1 MLKDLIDQLTAI
13 AGEKPASTEEVTFE
27 GADPVFP
34 TAFRF
39 GEAGAAIIG
48 ASGLMAARIWR
59 DRTGEAQ
66 HVLVPV
72 EHAAAAMGS
81 GRYTKVEPIEG
92 QAPLDVNWN
101 KRGNVG
107 LGAFTTKDGRYV
119 YLQREFEY
127 HRKRQED
134 VLQCEDERESMAA
147 AIAQWEG
154 QALEDAIVA
163 AGACAGLVRS
173 EDEWAAHPQG
183 QALAKLP
190 LFEITKIGDSETES
204 FAPDPERPLSGVRVL
219 DLTRVLAGPT
229 AARTLA
235 EHGAEVLRIGSKHLV
250 DERMQ
255 AIDTGHGK
263 RAAHLDLNT
272 PGDMAKLHELL
283 RGADVFSQAF
293 RPGSLAKKGLAPE
306 DVARIRPGIIYVTL
320 SAFGHEG
327 PWASRRG
334 FDSIVQNVSGIALAN
349 GKDGQP
355 RATPN
360 PLDYGTGY
368 LAAFGVMAALRRRAR
383 EGGSYLVRVS
393 LAQTGTWMKSLPRLD
408 ASQYEGLESMLTGDR
423 LAKWMTTYDGPL
435 GRVSHLKPVAQ
446 MSKTESHWDL
456 PAVPIGYDEPEWLSA
471 T

>member
-1 MLKDLIDQLTAI
+1 
-13 AGEKPASTEEVTFE
+13 
-27 GADPVFP
+27 
-34 TAFRF
+34 
-39 GEAGAAIIG
+39 
-48 ASGLMAARIWR
+48 
-59 DRTGEAQ
+59 
-66 HVLVPV
+66 
-72 EHAAAAMGS
+72 MGS

-92 QAPLDVNWN
+92 LSPIDVVWN

-107 LGAFTTKDGRYV
+107 LGAFNTKDGRFV

-127 HRKRQED
+127 HRKRQEE
-134 VLQCEDERESMAA
+134 VLGCEDERDSMAA

-173 EDEWAAHPQG
+173 EEEWAAHPQG
-183 QALAKLP
+183 RALAKLP
-190 LFEITKIGDSETES
+190 LMEIVKIGESEPEGFT
-204 FAPDPERPLSGVRVL
+204 ANPERPLTGVRVL

-229 AARTLA
+229 AARTMA
-235 EHGAEVLRIGSKHLV
+235 EHGADVLRIGSKHLV

-263 RAAHLDLNT
+263 RAAHLDLNVSA
-272 PGDMAKLHELL
+272 DMARLNELI

-306 DVARIRPGIIYVTL
+306 DIAKLRPGIVYVTL

-368 LAAFGVMAALRRRAR
+368 LAAFGMMAALRRRAR

-393 LAQTGTWMKSLPRLD
+393 LAQTATWIKSLPRLN
-408 ASQYEGLESMLTGDR
+408 APEYEGLEAMLTGDR
-423 LAKWMTTYDGPL
+423 LAKWMTSYDGPL
-435 GRVSHLKPVAQ
+435 GRVSHLRPVAKL
-446 MSKTESHWDL
+446 SKTESRWDL
-456 PAVPIGYDEPEWLSA
+456 PAVPIGYNEPEWQA
-471 T
+471 R

>member
-1 MLKDLIDQLTAI
+1 MLKDMMDQLTAI
-13 AGEKPASTEEVTFE
+13 AGEAPATLDEVSFD
-27 GADPVFP
+27 GADPVFA
-34 TAFRF
+34 TKFRF
-39 GEAGAAIIG
+39 GEAGAAIIAAG
-48 ASGLMAARIWR
+48 GVMAARIWQ
-59 DRTGEAQ
+59 DRTGDAQ
-66 HVLVPV
+66 QVLVPV

-81 GRYTKVEPIEG
+81 GRYTKVEHIEW
-92 QAPLDVNWN
+92 QPPLDVTWN

-107 LGAFTTKDGRYV
+107 LGAFTTRDGRMV

-154 QALEDAIVA
+154 QVLEDAIVA

-173 EDEWAAHPQG
+173 EEEWAAHPQG

-190 LFEITKIGDSETES
+190 LFEIIKIGDSEPEG
-204 FAPDPERPLSGVRVL
+204 FAPNPERPLSGLRVL

-229 AARTLA
+229 AARTLS

-272 PGDMAKLHELL
+272 TDGMAKLHELL
-283 RGADVFSQAF
+283 RSADVFSQAF
-293 RPGSLAKKGLAPE
+293 RPGSLQKKGLAPE
-306 DVARIRPGIIYVTL
+306 DVAKIRPGIIYVTL

-327 PWASRRG
+327 PWKDRRG

-383 EGGSYLVRVS
+383 EGGGYLVRVS

-408 ASQYEGLESMLTGDR
+408 PAQYESLEPMLTGDR
-423 LAKWMTTYDGPL
+423 LARWMTTYDGPL

-446 MSKTESHWDL
+446 LSKTESRWDL
-456 PAVPIGYDEPEWLSA
+456 PAVPIGYHEPEWLS

>member
-1 MLKDLIDQLTAI
+1 MLKELLDQLTTAV
-13 AGEKPASTEEVTFE
+13 GEAPASAKEVTFE
-27 GADPVFP
+27 GADPIFP
-34 TAFRF
+34 TKFRF
-39 GEAGAAIIG
+39 GEAGAALIA
-48 ASGLMAARIWR
+48 ASGLMAARIWQ

-66 HVLVPV
+66 EVFVPV

-92 QAPLDVNWN
+92 QPPLDVTWN

-107 LGAFTTKDGRYV
+107 LGAFTSKDGRLV

-127 HRKRQED
+127 HRERQEA
-134 VLQCEDERESMAA
+134 VLQCEDDRESMAA
-147 AIAQWEG
+147 AISQWEG
-154 QALEDAIVA
+154 QALEYAIVA

-173 EDEWAAHPQG
+173 EEEWAAHPQG
-183 QALAKLP
+183 RALTTLP
-190 LFEITKIGDSETES
+190 LVEILKIGDSEPEPLS
-204 FAPDPERPLSGVRVL
+204 ANPERPLSGLRVL

-235 EHGAEVLRIGSKHLV
+235 EHGADVLRIGSKHLV

-263 RAAHLDLNT
+263 RAAHLDLND
-272 PGDMAKLHELL
+272 GNDMAKLHELI

-306 DVARIRPGIIYVTL
+306 DVAKVRPGVVYVTL

-327 PWASRRG
+327 PWAARRG

-349 GKDGQP
+349 GNDGQP

-368 LAAFGVMAALRRRAR
+368 LAAFATMAALRRRAR

-393 LAQTGTWMKSLPRLD
+393 LAQTGTWMKGLPRLD
-408 ASQYEGLESMLTGDR
+408 ASQYEGLEPMLTGDR
-423 LAKWMTTYDGPL
+423 LARWLTTYEGPL

-446 MSKTESHWDL
+446 LSKSESRWDL
-456 PAVPIGYDEPEWLSA
+456 PAVPIGYNEPEWLA
-471 T
+471 K